1 MSVCPAILGAISDLS
16 TTSGVSQM
24 ASTGKSARTTPRRL
38 GMVVTP
44 AISRMAKEMS
54 ESMEGAMASDAVA
67 LLEQDHRKVEA
78 LFEQFENAESRP
90 EKAQLAAQICLELR
104 LHTQIE
110 EELLYPPA
118 HKAAEADL
126 VDEAIVEH
134 ATAKDLIKQIEGMK
148 PSDELYDA
156 KVKVLS
162 EYIKHHVK
170 EEEKEM
176 FPQLRESNLDL
187 TEIGD
192 RLKTRKAELLERLM
206 NVN

>member
-1 MSVCPAILGAISDLS
+1 
-16 TTSGVSQM
+16 M

-44 AISRMAKEMS
+44 AISKMAKEMS
-54 ESMEGAMASDAVA
+54 DSMEGAMASDAVA

-78 LFEQFENAESRP
+78 LFEQFENTESKP

-192 RLKTRKAELLERLM
+192 KLKTRKAELLERLM